1 MKSKIFL
8 SVFVSMLLALNS
20 VFAQQQKKAEEI
32 FKDPKTT
39 DEILSYIV
47 SNHGLMMKLLDKA
60 MADEHA
66 RDMIAEHVM
75 SYAEKDTA
83 MGESMCKMMMGSK
96 KMMEMMKKM
105 EQEKEG
111 MMEKKEEMKKEEH
124 KHKEHMH

>member
-1 MKSKIFL
+1 MKSKIFI
-8 SVFVSMLLALNS
+8 SVFASMLLLVNS
-20 VFAQQQKKAEEI
+20 SFAQQQKKAEEI

-47 SNHGLMMKLLDKA
+47 RNHQLMMKFLDKA

-83 MGESMCKMMMGSK
+83 MGESMCRMMMGSK
-96 KMMEMMKKM
+96 KMMGMMKKM
-105 EQEKEG
+105 EQEMQEEG
-111 MMEKKEEMKKEEH
+111 H
-124 KHKEHMH
+124 KHKKHMH

>member
-20 VFAQQQKKAEEI
+20 VFAQQQKKAAEI

-66 RDMIAEHVM
+66 RDMMLERIMTH
-75 SYAEKDTA
+75 AEKDTTTA
-83 MGESMCKMMMGSK
+83 KNMCEMMMESK
-96 KMMEMMKKM
+96 NMMGMMKEMMQKKT
-105 EQEKEG
+105 
-111 MMEKKEEMKKEEH
+111 MEKKEEMKKDEH

>member
-96 KMMEMMKKM
+96 KIKRLTELENLSHLNPRMVSMNPATTKATGK
-105 EQEKEG
+105 
-111 MMEKKEEMKKEEH
+111 
-124 KHKEHMH
+124 